1 MLSFIK
7 KHPISVV
14 LALIL
19 HIAIGVLITYEWQ
32 DSTKSIKVSVQGDDE
47 AIAQQSRQ
55 NNQFAKSEPL
65 KTFAVDSTLITQ
77 QLERIKA
84 EESAKKLEQQQL
96 AANTEKERQRLKELQ
111 LRQKEALLKAEQ
123 AQKLTAQQK
132 LKTEAERK
140 KTEAE
145 RKKTEA
151 ERKKAEDAKRLATL
165 EKQKADVERVK
176 AAKAKEATLLAEK
189 QRKLADEKTLLAEK
203 QRLLEERKKK
213 ALEAEIALK
222 DKENKALAIEAKKAK
237 QQQTQALAAAEL
249 QRQLEEEAAAQR
261 ASQKRQQLLSL
272 RETYISSI
280 SSKVKD
286 NWRTPARISPEAQ
299 CDLKITQTPQ
309 GSVTSVKI
317 LNCNTHATE
326 QFQSA
331 AEKAVYR
338 SEPLPAPP
346 VPELFERVITFEF
359 KP

>member
-7 KHPISVV
+7 RHPISVI

-19 HIAIGVLITYEWQ
+19 HIVIGVLITYEWQ
-32 DSTKSIKVSVQGDDE
+32 DSTKPIKVSVQGEDE
-47 AIAQQSRQ
+47 GIAQQNRQ
-55 NNQFAKSEPL
+55 NNQFPKSEPL

-96 AANTEKERQRLKELQ
+96 AAKTDKERQRLQELQ
-111 LRQKEALLKAEQ
+111 LRQKEALAKAEQ

-145 RKKTEA
+145 RKKT
-151 ERKKAEDAKRLATL
+151 EDAKRLATL

-203 QRLLEERKKK
+203 KRLLEERKKK

-222 DKENKALAIEAKKAK
+222 DKENKALAIEAEKAK
-237 QQQTQALAAAEL
+237 QQQAQASAAASL

-299 CDLKITQTPQ
+299 CELKITQTPQ
-309 GSVTSVKI
+309 GNVTSVKI

-338 SEPLPAPP
+338 SEP
-346 VPELFERVITFEF
+346 
-359 KP
+359 